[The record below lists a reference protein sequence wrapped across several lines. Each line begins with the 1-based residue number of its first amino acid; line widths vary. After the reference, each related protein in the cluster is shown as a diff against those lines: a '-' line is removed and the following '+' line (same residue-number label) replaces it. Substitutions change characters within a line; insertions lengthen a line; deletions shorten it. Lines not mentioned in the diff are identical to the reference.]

1 MAGDTPLPQKAMNSV
16 ALIYAVCVENTTL
29 VAPAIFQTRPVPV
42 VLKRPHHGNLAK
54 SATASYPLPDARGI
68 CFQERGSHQFLPKPQ
83 SLHGPE
89 SSAVNQDNWH
99 LSVGSFLT
107 ENALLAN
114 FKDRDQCF

>member
-29 VAPAIFQTRPVPV
+29 VAPAIFQTRPLSV
-42 VLKRPHHGNLAK
+42 VLKRPRHGFWQRAQQPDTCCPMLAAYAFK
-54 SATASYPLPDARGI
+54 NAAHIDLR
-68 CFQERGSHQFLPKPQ
+68 QNPQ

-89 SSAVNQDNWH
+89 SSAANQDNWH
-99 LSVGSFLT
+99 LSVGSSPT